1 MILHYFRQK
10 ENTEK
15 KLAYNLYNKILSDSN
30 LLLNQNNFFK
40 EKNYKTSFEIVSI
53 FIIVNIKRN
62 IQFKKYNY
70 KLINEE
76 LINIFTLDLDESLR
90 MKGIGDMSIGKYVKS
105 YIKKFYFRLSHFP
118 KNIDSISKDDF
129 CQYLNYFD
137 FIKDNEEIEASEKF
151 LNIFNNN
158 IEADN

>member
-1 MILHYFRQK
+1 MILHYFKQK

-70 KLINEE
+70 KLINE
-76 LINIFTLDLDESLR
+76 S
-90 MKGIGDMSIGKYVKS
+90 
-105 YIKKFYFRLSHFP
+105 
-118 KNIDSISKDDF
+118 
-129 CQYLNYFD
+129 
-137 FIKDNEEIEASEKF
+137 
-151 LNIFNNN
+151 
-158 IEADN
+158 

>member
-1 MILHYFRQK
+1 M
-10 ENTEK
+10 
-15 KLAYNLYNKILSDSN
+15 
-30 LLLNQNNFFK
+30 LLNQNNFFK

-62 IQFKKYNY
+62 IQSKKYNY

-90 MKGIGDMSIGKYVKS
+90 IKGIGDMSIGKYVKS

-118 KNIDSISKDDF
+118 NKIDKISKDDF

-158 IEADN
+158 IEADK

>member
-30 LLLNQNNFFK
+30 FLLNQNNFFK

-53 FIIVNIKRN
+53 FIILNIKRN
-62 IQFKKYNY
+62 IQSKKYNY

-90 MKGIGDMSIGKYVKS
+90 IKGIGDMSIGKYVKS

-118 KNIDSISKDDF
+118 KNIDNISESEF
-129 CQYLNYFD
+129 CLYLNYFD
-137 FIKDNEEIEASEKF
+137 FIKDNTEIEASKKI
-151 LNIFNNN
+151 LSIFNNN
-158 IEADN
+158 LEANN

>member
-1 MILHYFRQK
+1 MILHYFKQK

-90 MKGIGDMSIGKYVKS
+90 IKGIGDMSIGKYVKN
-105 YIKKFYFRLSHFP
+105 YVKKFYFRLKILDKALKENSDI
-118 KNIDSISKDDF
+118 NINDYLRKFGILDYGNENQIIEDF
-129 CQYLNYFD
+129 TNLYNAIVVD
-137 FIKDNEEIEASEKF
+137 K
-151 LNIFNNN
+151 
-158 IEADN
+158 

>member
-1 MILHYFRQK
+1 MILHYFKQK

-90 MKGIGDMSIGKYVKS
+90 IKGIGDMSIGKYVKS
-105 YIKKFYFRLSHFP
+105 YIKKFYFRLSYFP
-118 KNIDSISKDDF
+118 KNIDNLSKDEF

-137 FIKDNEEIEASEKF
+137 FIKDNKEIEASEKF

>member
-1 MILHYFRQK
+1 MILHYFKQK

-70 KLINEE
+70 
-76 LINIFTLDLDESLR
+76 
-90 MKGIGDMSIGKYVKS
+90 
-105 YIKKFYFRLSHFP
+105 IKCILLNHLFL
-118 KNIDSISKDDF
+118 
-129 CQYLNYFD
+129 YLK
-137 FIKDNEEIEASEKF
+137 IIHQKQK
-151 LNIFNNN
+151 
-158 IEADN
+158 

>member
-30 LLLNQNNFFK
+30 FLLNQNNFFK

-62 IQFKKYNY
+62 IQSKKYNY

-90 MKGIGDMSIGKYVKS
+90 IKGIGDM
-105 YIKKFYFRLSHFP
+105 
-118 KNIDSISKDDF
+118 
-129 CQYLNYFD
+129 
-137 FIKDNEEIEASEKF
+137 
-151 LNIFNNN
+151 
-158 IEADN
+158 